1 MTDPD
6 DIHGNYPQLE
16 LSLTEPDT
24 GSSIITSPVVAN
36 SSAIEPLDQ
45 DRQQQV
51 IEHTWHHIRLAR
63 QLFSIKTPNIDI
75 RFDLSG
81 RSAGMYRV
89 TGSGHKI
96 FGSKRREI
104 RYNPHIFAKYFHD
117 NYNTTVPHEVAH
129 YVSDLIYGLKNIRPH
144 GREWKAIMQA
154 FGADDS
160 VTADY
165 DLAGI
170 PQRRQT
176 YHAYRCACRQHQL
189 SATRHNRIRRR
200 RGRYYCQHCRQL
212 LKIVE

>member
-1 MTDPD
+1 MSHSAKTS
-6 DIHGNYPQLE
+6 QLE
-16 LSLTEPDT
+16 LSLTGQEAGFCPLT
-24 GSSIITSPVVAN
+24 GPVAVQ
-36 SSAIEPLDQ
+36 SAVIEPLDQ

-51 IEHTWHHIRLAR
+51 IDHTRHYIKLAG
-63 QLFSIKTPNIDI
+63 QLFSINTPDIDI
-75 RFDLSG
+75 RFDLKG

-89 TGSGHKI
+89 TGSGHRL
-96 FGSKRREI
+96 FASKRREI
-104 RYNPHIFAKYFHD
+104 RYNSHIFAKYFQD
-117 NYNTTVPHEVAH
+117 NYNTTVAHEVAH

-154 FGADDS
+154 FGANDS

-176 YHAYRCACRQHQL
+176 YHAYQCACRQHQL
-189 SATRHNRIRRR
+189 STTRHNRIRRR

>member
-1 MTDPD
+1 MSQSAKTS
-6 DIHGNYPQLE
+6 QLE
-16 LSLTEPDT
+16 LSFTTQEPGACTLSRPGDAQAA
-24 GSSIITSPVVAN
+24 V
-36 SSAIEPLDQ
+36 IEPLDQ
-45 DRQQQV
+45 NRQQQV
-51 IEHTWHHIRLAR
+51 IDHTRHYIRLAG
-63 QLFSIKTPNIDI
+63 QLFSIKTPDIDI
-75 RFDLSG
+75 RFDLGG

-89 TGSGHKI
+89 SGSGHRL
-96 FGSKRREI
+96 FAGKRREI
-104 RYNPHIFAKYFHD
+104 RYNAHIFAKYFQD
-117 NYNTTVPHEVAH
+117 NYDTTVPHEVAH

-189 SATRHNRIRRR
+189 STTRHNRIRRR

>member
-16 LSLTEPDT
+16 LSLTEPDAD
-24 GSSIITSPVVAN
+24 SSIITGPVVAS
-36 SSAIEPLDQ
+36 SSAIEPLGQ

-51 IEHTWHHIRLAR
+51 IDHTWHYIRLAR
-63 QLFSIKTPNIDI
+63 QLFSINTPDIDI
-75 RFDLSG
+75 RFDLRG
-81 RSAGMYRV
+81 RCAGMYRV
-89 TGSGHKI
+89 TGSRHRLLG
-96 FGSKRREI
+96 RQQREI
-104 RYNPHIFAKYFHD
+104 RYNSHIFAKYFQD

-144 GREWKAIMQA
+144 GKEWKAIMQA

-189 SATRHNRIRRR
+189 STTRHNRIRRR

-212 LKIVE
+212 LKVVE

>member
-1 MTDPD
+1 MPNPGDRQGKTS
-6 DIHGNYPQLE
+6 QLE
-16 LSLTEPDT
+16 LGFTEQEA
-24 GSSIITSPVVAN
+24 GSCAITRPVAAR
-36 SSAIEPLDQ
+36 SAVIEPLDQ
-45 DRQQQV
+45 NRQQQV
-51 IEHTWHHIRLAR
+51 IEHTRHYIRLAR
-63 QLFSIKTPNIDI
+63 QLFSINMPEIDI
-75 RFDLSG
+75 RFDLRG

-89 TGSGHKI
+89 TGSGHI
-96 FGSKRREI
+96 FSGSKRREI
-104 RYNPHIFAKYFHD
+104 RYNSHIFAKYFQD
-117 NYNTTVPHEVAH
+117 NYTTTVPHEVAH

-144 GREWKAIMQA
+144 GKEWKAIMQA

-200 RGRYYCQHCRQL
+200 RGRYYCQHCQQL